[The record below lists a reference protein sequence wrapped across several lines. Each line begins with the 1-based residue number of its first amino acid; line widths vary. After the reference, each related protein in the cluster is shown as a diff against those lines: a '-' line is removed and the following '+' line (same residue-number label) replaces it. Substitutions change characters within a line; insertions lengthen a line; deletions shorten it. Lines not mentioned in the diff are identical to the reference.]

1 MTTNEFYGVFMPI
14 VEYYKADLSPAV
26 IALYFEDLGH
36 LEASELKRGLRELRQ
51 SRKYSN
57 MPTIAEILEAVEGD
71 FESKAQL
78 ALDELIYAI
87 NKYGTDRSVCFSNK
101 AIMSV
106 VNAAGGW
113 EAVGNLEGKEWED
126 FKKWEFKKLYK
137 TYSKPNQTAP
147 AYLVGKHERKNSFN
161 GQTNK
166 FDKIYFIGE
175 DKEPMSLIE
184 FKQGRAAA
192 IQNRPSVSGLLARI
206 NKAAV

>member
-26 IALYFEDLGH
+26 IALYFEDLGY
-36 LEASELKRGLRELRQ
+36 LDASELKRGLRELRQ

-57 MPTIAEILEAVEGD
+57 MPTIAEILEAIEGD

-161 GQTNK
+161 GKTNK

-175 DKEPMSLIE
+175 YKEPMSLIE
-184 FKQGRAAA
+184 FKAERAAA
-192 IQNRPSVSGLLARI
+192 IQNRPSVGGLLSRI

>member
-36 LEASELKRGLRELRQ
+36 FEAGELKRGLRELRQ

-78 ALDELIYAI
+78 ALDELIYALR
-87 NKYGTDRSVCFSNK
+87 KYGPDRSVCFSDK

-106 VNAAGGW
+106 VVAVGGW

-126 FKKWEFKKLYK
+126 FKKWDFKKLYK
-137 TYSKPNQTAP
+137 TYSRPNQTAP
-147 AYLVGKHERKNSFN
+147 AYLIGKSERVNSFGN
-161 GQTNK
+161 QTNK
-166 FDKIYFIGE
+166 FDKIYFVGE
-175 DKEPMSLIE
+175 DKEPMSIIE
-184 FKQGRAAA
+184 FKKERAAA
-192 IQNRPSVSGLLARI
+192 IQNKPTIGGLLNRI

>member
-1 MTTNEFYGVFMPI
+1 MTIQEFYGVFMPV
-14 VEYYKADLSPAV
+14 VEYYKADLSKAV

-57 MPTIAEILEAVEGD
+57 MPTIAEIIEAVEGD

-78 ALDELIYAI
+78 ALDDLIYAI
-87 NKYGTDRSVCFSNK
+87 NKYGPDRSVCFSDN

-106 VNAAGGW
+106 VKAAGGW
-113 EAVGNLEGKEWED
+113 EAVGNLKGKEWED

-147 AYLVGKHERKNSFN
+147 AYLIGKHERENSFSN
-161 GQTNK
+161 QSGK
-166 FDKIYFIGE
+166 FDKVYFIGM
-175 DKEPMSLIE
+175 DKEPIPALE
-184 FKQGRAAA
+184 FKEGLAK
-192 IQNRPSVSGLLARI
+192 ISPTNKLLAGI

>member
-26 IALYFEDLGH
+26 IALYFEDLGY
-36 LEASELKRGLRELRQ
+36 LDASELKRGLRELRQ

-57 MPTIAEILEAVEGD
+57 MPTIAEILESVEGD

-161 GQTNK
+161 GKTNK

-175 DKEPMSLIE
+175 YKEPMSLIE
-184 FKQGRAAA
+184 FKAERAAA
-192 IQNRPSVSGLLARI
+192 IQNRPSVGGLLSRI

>member
-26 IALYFEDLGH
+26 IALYFEDLGY
-36 LEASELKRGLRELRQ
+36 LDASELKRGLRELRQ

-57 MPTIAEILEAVEGD
+57 MPTIAEILEAIEGD

-161 GQTNK
+161 GKTNK

-175 DKEPMSLIE
+175 YKEPMSLIE
-184 FKQGRAAA
+184 FKAERAAA
-192 IQNRPSVSGLLARI
+192 IQNKPNVGGLLARI

>member
-26 IALYFEDLGH
+26 IALYFEDLGY
-36 LEASELKRGLRELRQ
+36 LDASELKRGLRELRQ

-57 MPTIAEILEAVEGD
+57 MPTIAEILEAIEGD

-161 GQTNK
+161 GKTNK

-175 DKEPMSLIE
+175 YKEPMSLIE
-184 FKQGRAAA
+184 FKAERTAA
-192 IQNRPSVSGLLARI
+192 IQNRPSVGGLLSRI